1 MTPSLWTRRTLLAP
15 HPCCSLRS
23 AAVRAHASAARAL
36 LMPRAAAQPFFQNM
50 HRALRP
56 GGVVCTQGECLWLH
70 LDLIK
75 QVAEMCREA
84 RQ

>member
-1 MTPSLWTRRTLLAP
+1 MRLLLGA
-15 HPCCSLRS
+15 
-23 AAVRAHASAARAL
+23 AL
-36 LMPRAAAQPFFQNM
+36 LPGPAAQPFFQNM

-75 QVAEMCREA
+75 QVADMCREA
-84 RQ
+84 RRQPSPAACAHG

>member
-1 MTPSLWTRRTLLAP
+1 V
-15 HPCCSLRS
+15 HQ
-23 AAVRAHASAARAL
+23 
-36 LMPRAAAQPFFQNM
+36 QPFFQNM

-75 QVAEMCREA
+75 QVADMYREVRLA
-84 RQ
+84 PAAPRRAAPSCAPAG